1 MSKTKE
7 ARMEEDSEIVLVGGG
22 VMSLTLAAMLKELQP
37 SVHISIY
44 EMFEDVALESSMC
57 WNNAG
62 TGHQAFCELNYTP
75 KKEDGSID
83 ITKAVNIN
91 QQYELSREFWAYCVR
106 VGILKEPH
114 TFLNSVPH
122 LSFVADDIVPFL
134 KQRYETLKTCPLFA
148 NMQYSEDREQIKQW
162 APLLLEGRDEKQ
174 NIAVTYMEEGTDIN
188 FGEIVHQFKEKLS
201 QKDGF
206 DVYLNHRVY
215 DLNKEGNSWRLDIL
229 DKQSGERKQVKAK
242 FVFLGAGGGSFLL
255 LQKSGLSEG
264 RGYGGFPV
272 GGLWLVCKNR
282 EIIDRHH
289 AKIYGKASIG
299 DPPMSVPHLDTRII
313 NGKKELLFGPYA
325 GFNTK
330 FLKNGSFFDFPLS
343 VRANNCIPM
352 LQAGI
357 DNVPLTIY
365 LIKQILMTDRQRMK
379 KLNMFIPN
387 AEFEDWKAMFAGQR
401 VQIIKKDAQ
410 GRGSLQFGTEVVTSQ
425 DGSLAA
431 LLGASPGAST
441 VVNIMLQVLERCFG
455 DKMNSNDWRDKLS
468 QMVPSYKCSLEDN
481 ITHFNER
488 RSKTAQT
495 LQMPFCAI

>member
-1 MSKTKE
+1 
-7 ARMEEDSEIVLVGGG
+7 MEEDSEIVLVGGG

-255 LQKSGLSEG
+255 LQKSGLS
-264 RGYGGFPV
+264 
-272 GGLWLVCKNR
+272 
-282 EIIDRHH
+282 
-289 AKIYGKASIG
+289 
-299 DPPMSVPHLDTRII
+299 
-313 NGKKELLFGPYA
+313 
-325 GFNTK
+325 
-330 FLKNGSFFDFPLS
+330 
-343 VRANNCIPM
+343 
-352 LQAGI
+352 
-357 DNVPLTIY
+357 
-365 LIKQILMTDRQRMK
+365 
-379 KLNMFIPN
+379 
-387 AEFEDWKAMFAGQR
+387 
-401 VQIIKKDAQ
+401 
-410 GRGSLQFGTEVVTSQ
+410 
-425 DGSLAA
+425 
-431 LLGASPGAST
+431 
-441 VVNIMLQVLERCFG
+441 
-455 DKMNSNDWRDKLS
+455 
-468 QMVPSYKCSLEDN
+468 
-481 ITHFNER
+481 
-488 RSKTAQT
+488 
-495 LQMPFCAI
+495 